1 MAGAGFTQQGG
12 MQSCLLNAVDN
23 ARAFTNNENMEAFLG
38 ILVGIGLSAA
48 CGFRVFVP
56 LLVMSIAS
64 LSGHLTLNSSF
75 EWIGTYHAFGAFL
88 VASCLEALGFLFP
101 GLDHVLDV
109 LAGPA
114 AIVAGTIATAS
125 FVGDV
130 SPFLKWSLAII
141 AGGGAAG
148 IVHSATS
155 VTRVASS
162 VTTAG
167 IGNPFLSATETGGSL
182 VVSVL
187 SLLFP
192 VVAIS
197 IVAIFVGLVAKRF
210 GLRRESGYDLRERR

>member
-1 MAGAGFTQQGG
+1 
-12 MQSCLLNAVDN
+12 
-23 ARAFTNNENMEAFLG
+23 MEALLG
-38 ILVGIGLSAA
+38 ILVGVGLSAA

-56 LLVMSIAS
+56 LFVMSIAS
-64 LSGHLTLNSSF
+64 LSGHLTLSSSF
-75 EWIGTYHAFGAFL
+75 EWIGTYHALGAFL
-88 VASCLEALGFLFP
+88 VASCLETLGFLFP
-101 GLDHVLDV
+101 GLDHLLDL

-130 SPFLKWSLAII
+130 SPFFKWSLAII

-167 IGNPFLSATETGGSL
+167 FGNPLLSATETGGSL
-182 VVSVL
+182 VVSLL

-192 VVAIS
+192 VAAIS
-197 IVAIFVGLVAKRF
+197 LVVIFVGIVAKRV
-210 GLRRESGYDLRERR
+210 GLRRERGDALRERQ

>member
-1 MAGAGFTQQGG
+1 
-12 MQSCLLNAVDN
+12 
-23 ARAFTNNENMEAFLG
+23 MEALLG

-64 LSGHLTLNSSF
+64 LSGHITLSSSF
-75 EWIGTYHAFGAFL
+75 EWIGTYYALTAFL
-88 VASCLEALGFLFP
+88 VASFLEALGFLFP
-101 GLDHVLDV
+101 GLDHVLDL

-114 AIVAGTIATAS
+114 AIVAGTVATAS

-141 AGGGAAG
+141 AGGGVAG

-167 IGNPFLSATETGGSL
+167 IGNPFLSAAETGGSL
-182 VVSVL
+182 VISVL
-187 SLLFP
+187 SLTFP
-192 VVAIS
+192 IIAVS
-197 IVAIFVGLVAKRF
+197 IVVIFVGFVVKRVTWS
-210 GLRRESGYDLRERR
+210 REERDDLTERKRQSHL